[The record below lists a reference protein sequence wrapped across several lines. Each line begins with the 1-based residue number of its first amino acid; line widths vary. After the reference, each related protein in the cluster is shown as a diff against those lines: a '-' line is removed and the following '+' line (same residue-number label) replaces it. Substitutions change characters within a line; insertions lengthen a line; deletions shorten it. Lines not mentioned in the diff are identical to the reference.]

1 MMKHF
6 VKIFFATILAI
17 SSCCTGEAGGSSVV
31 SGKVYHHAKPI
42 ANAKVYV
49 KYDAKDLPST
59 DVSVYNQS
67 VTAGADASYSISGLK
82 CGDYYI
88 YATGIDDDLVAPE
101 DLVTGG
107 LYVKIG
113 KDGVVVE
120 KDVYVT
126 EAGHLH

>member
-6 VKIFFATILAI
+6 VKILFATTLVV
-17 SSCCTGEAGGSSVV
+17 SSCCAGEGGGSSVV

-67 VTAGADASYSISGLK
+67 VTAGADASYSLSGLK

-88 YATGIDDDLVAPE
+88 YATGIDDALVSPE
-101 DLVTGG
+101 DVVTGG

-113 KDGVVVE
+113 KDGTVVE

-126 EAGHLH
+126 EAEHAH